1 MPEIRIL
8 IDHCDVERLLA
19 QAHRITVRWDGPK
32 RQAYRIKV
40 FKKDGTHE
48 YLPRFLLSAQA
59 GQVVD
64 HIDHNTLNNR
74 RENLRIVTNAENL
87 FNRRGAQLG
96 NSHGN
101 RNVTYNRRQK
111 VWVVRIKFIGKVYDC
126 GRFGTMEEA
135 IEVAE
140 SCRQQIV
147 AGEWVKK
154 PRIHLRGTKM
164 AELNRLIH
172 QRDRES
178 CVMCKVYVDP
188 GEKFHHVSFKSQ
200 GGDDSK
206 ENGVTLC
213 QDCHRKAHGPE
224 SKSIRQMLLGYLRG
238 FYPEL

>member
-1 MPEIRIL
+1 MPEIRVV
-8 IDHCDVERLLA
+8 IDHCDVERLVA
-19 QAHRITVRWDGPK
+19 QAHRVTVRWDGPK
-32 RQAYRIKV
+32 RHAYRIKV

-74 RENLRIVTNAENL
+74 RLNLRAVTNAENL

-111 VWVVRIKFIGKVYDC
+111 VWVVRITFNGKVYDC
-126 GRFGTMEEA
+126 GRFGTIEEA

-140 SCRQQIV
+140 ICRQEIV

-154 PRIHLRGTKM
+154 SRIHLRGTRM
-164 AELNRLIH
+164 AELNALIH

-188 GEKFHHVSFKSQ
+188 GEKFHHVYFKSQ

-224 SKSIRQMLLGYLRG
+224 SRSIRQILLGYLRE
-238 FYPEL
+238 FYPEN